1 MTTWRLIS
9 KITFDTTV
17 YLRWPVPAPSC
28 KLTVA
33 ESAAR
38 LYHHGQHDRSIYGC
52 TETFGLHYSV
62 APIVVTQPGLLF
74 WCRQRLHQRRG
85 IRTETTTSFFC
96 RVAARTSHLTSHT
109 SVKFRK
115 RATLEKLSE
124 AEDLVVRQRFACSLT
139 SAISGAWLG
148 ATTRLTGGGRGGPW
162 TGPPVGMV
170 QCLSS
175 LKMVA
180 RRAVPLDALSPSS
193 SDSYGN

>member
-1 MTTWRLIS
+1 MAGQSTGAPKPLGSITLWHRLS
-9 KITFDTTV
+9 SLSLVCCFGVVNV
-17 YLRWPVPAPSC
+17 YTSEG
-28 KLTVA
+28 
-33 ESAAR
+33 ESAPR
-38 LYHHGQHDRSIYGC
+38 
-52 TETFGLHYSV
+52 
-62 APIVVTQPGLLF
+62 PP
-74 WCRQRLHQRRG
+74 
-85 IRTETTTSFFC
+85 TTSFS
-96 RVAARTSHLTSHT
+96 AEWQPAHLTSHT

-115 RATLEKLSE
+115 RATLKKLSE

-180 RRAVPLDALSPSS
+180 RRAVPVDALSPSS

>member
-1 MTTWRLIS
+1 MAPDIENHIRHNGLFTTASPCAQLQTDGRGKCS
-9 KITFDTTV
+9 KAVPPRST
-17 YLRWPVPAPSC
+17 WPVNLRVHQNLWAPFLCGTDCRHSAWSAVLVSSTFTPA
-28 KLTVA
+28 
-33 ESAAR
+33 
-38 LYHHGQHDRSIYGC
+38 
-52 TETFGLHYSV
+52 
-62 APIVVTQPGLLF
+62 
-74 WCRQRLHQRRG
+74 RG

-96 RVAARTSHLTSHT
+96 RVAARTCRLTSHT

-115 RATLEKLSE
+115 RATLKKLSE

-180 RRAVPLDALSPSS
+180 RRAVPLDALSFSS
-193 SDSYGN
+193 SYSYGN